1 MKKKTNR
8 KSVFITG
15 GAGCIGLALV
25 NYLVT
30 KNYSVKLFDLPDQI
44 EISKKFINKKVKLIP
59 GSILDKSSMINSIN
73 KEDIVVHLAAS
84 LGVRNTE
91 ENNYRCY
98 QINVRGTENIL
109 DISMQKGVRKF
120 IYASS
125 SEVYGEPISNPITE
139 EFKTY
144 PKSIYAQTKLMGEG
158 LVKSYNQID
167 KNLKYII
174 FRFFNTYGKNQVAQF
189 VLPRFINAA
198 KKNQPLI
205 INGKGNQVRGYCN
218 SKDVAKGIEKGFSKR
233 IFNET
238 INLGNSKELIKLKQL
253 AKLVIKESKSLSK
266 IKFDK
271 NFRDTDR
278 ESSRE
283 IFRRFCSTKKAT
295 KLLNFRPKINLK
307 LGINELIKLDIREF
321 WPK

>member
-1 MKKKTNR
+1 MIKKNK

-25 NYLVT
+25 NYLAK
-30 KNYSVKLFDLPDQI
+30 KNYLVKLFDLPDQI
-44 EISKKFINKKVKLIP
+44 EISKKFINNKVKLIP
-59 GSILDKSSMINSIN
+59 GSILDKSSMISSID
-73 KEDIVVHLAAS
+73 KKDIVVHLAAS

-98 QINVRGTENIL
+98 QINVRGTENVL
-109 DISMQKGVRKF
+109 DICLQKGIKKF

-125 SEVYGEPISNPITE
+125 SEVYGEPLTNPISE

-158 LVKSYNQID
+158 LVKSYNQMN
-167 KNLKYII
+167 KNFKYII

-189 VLPRFINAA
+189 VLPRFVNAA
-198 KKNQPLI
+198 KKNEPLI
-205 INGKGNQVRGYCN
+205 INGKGNQIRGYCN
-218 SKDVAKGIEKGFSKR
+218 SNDVAKGIEKGFSNKV
-233 IFNET
+233 FNEI
-238 INLGNSKELIKLKQL
+238 INLGNSQDLVTLKQL
-253 AKLVIKESKSLSK
+253 AKLVIKSSKSSSK

-271 NFRDTDR
+271 KFQDTDR

-283 IFRRFCSTKKAT
+283 IYRRYCSTKKAK
-295 KLLNFRPKINLK
+295 KLLNFRPTINLK
-307 LGINELIKLDIREF
+307 TGITELVNLEIRDF

>member
-1 MKKKTNR
+1 MIKKNK

-25 NYLVT
+25 NYLAK
-30 KNYSVKLFDLPDQI
+30 KNYLVKLFDLPDQI
-44 EISKKFINKKVKLIP
+44 EISKKFINNKVKLIP
-59 GSILDKSSMINSIN
+59 GSILDKSSMISSID
-73 KEDIVVHLAAS
+73 KKDIVVHLAAS

-98 QINVRGTENIL
+98 QINVRGTENVL
-109 DISMQKGVRKF
+109 DICLQKGIKKF

-125 SEVYGEPISNPITE
+125 SEVYGEPLTNPISE

-158 LVKSYNQID
+158 LVKSYNQMN
-167 KNLKYII
+167 KNFKYII

-198 KKNQPLI
+198 KKNEPLI
-205 INGKGNQVRGYCN
+205 INGKGNQIRGYCN
-218 SKDVAKGIEKGFSKR
+218 SNDVAKGIEKGFSNKV
-233 IFNET
+233 FNEI
-238 INLGNSKELIKLKQL
+238 INLGNSQDLVTLKQL
-253 AKLVIKESKSLSK
+253 AKLVIKSSKSSSK

-271 NFRDTDR
+271 KFQDTDR

-283 IFRRFCSTKKAT
+283 IYRRYCSTKKAK
-295 KLLNFRPKINLK
+295 KLLNFRPTINLK
-307 LGINELIKLDIREF
+307 TGITELVNLEIRDF

>member
-1 MKKKTNR
+1 MTKKNKKT
-8 KSVFITG
+8 VFITG

-25 NYLVT
+25 NYLAK
-30 KNYSVKLFDLPDQI
+30 KNYLVKLFDLPDQI
-44 EISKKFINKKVKLIP
+44 EISKKFINNKVKLIP
-59 GSILDKSSMINSIN
+59 GSILDKSSMISSID
-73 KEDIVVHLAAS
+73 KKDIVVHLAAS

-98 QINVRGTENIL
+98 QINVRGTENVL
-109 DISMQKGVRKF
+109 DICLQKGIKKF

-125 SEVYGEPISNPITE
+125 SEVYGEPLTNPISE

-158 LVKSYNQID
+158 LVKSYNQMN
-167 KNLKYII
+167 KNFKYII

-189 VLPRFINAA
+189 VLQRFINAA
-198 KKNQPLI
+198 KKNEPLI
-205 INGKGNQVRGYCN
+205 INGKGNQIRGYCN
-218 SKDVAKGIEKGFSKR
+218 SNDVAKGIEKSFSNK
-233 IFNET
+233 IFNEI
-238 INLGNSKELIKLKQL
+238 INLGNSQDLVTLKQL
-253 AKLVIKESKSLSK
+253 AKLVIKSSKSSSK

-271 NFRDTDR
+271 KFQDTDR

-283 IFRRFCSTKKAT
+283 IYRRYCSTKKAK
-295 KLLNFRPKINLK
+295 KLLNFRPTINLK
-307 LGINELIKLDIREF
+307 TGITELVNLEIRDF

>member
-1 MKKKTNR
+1 MIRKIKKN
-8 KSVFITG
+8 VFITG

-25 NYLVT
+25 NYLAK
-30 KNYSVKLFDLPDQI
+30 KNYNVKLFDLPDQI
-44 EISKKFINKKVKLIP
+44 QISKKFINNKVKLIP
-59 GSILDKSSMINSIN
+59 GSILDKSSMIKSIN
-73 KEDIVVHLAAS
+73 KKDIVVHLAAS

-109 DISMQKGVRKF
+109 DICLQKGINKF

-125 SEVYGEPISNPITE
+125 SEVYGEPLTNPITE
-139 EFKTY
+139 EFETY

-158 LVKSYNQID
+158 LVKSYNQMD

-198 KKNQPLI
+198 KKNKPLI
-205 INGKGNQVRGYCN
+205 INGKGNQIRGYCN
-218 SKDVAKGIEKGFSKR
+218 SNDVARGIEKGFSNTVY
-233 IFNET
+233 NEI
-238 INLGNSKELIKLKQL
+238 INLGNSHDLITLKQL
-253 AKLVIKESKSLSK
+253 AKLVIKLSKSSSE

-271 NFRDTDR
+271 KFEDTDR

-283 IFRRFCSTKKAT
+283 IYRRYCSTKKAN
-295 KLLNFRPKINLK
+295 KLLNFKPTINLK
-307 LGINELIKLDIREF
+307 SGINELINLEIRDF

>member
-1 MKKKTNR
+1 MIKKNKKT
-8 KSVFITG
+8 VFITG

-25 NYLVT
+25 NYLVK

-44 EISKKFINKKVKLIP
+44 EISKKFINNKVKLIP
-59 GSILDKSSMINSIN
+59 GSILDKSSMISSID
-73 KEDIVVHLAAS
+73 KKDIVVHLAAS

-98 QINVRGTENIL
+98 QINVRGTENVL
-109 DISMQKGVRKF
+109 DICLQKGIKKF

-125 SEVYGEPISNPITE
+125 SEVYGEPLTNPISE

-158 LVKSYNQID
+158 LVKSYNQMD
-167 KNLKYII
+167 KNFKYII

-198 KKNQPLI
+198 KKNEPLI
-205 INGKGNQVRGYCN
+205 INGKGNQIRGYCN
-218 SKDVAKGIEKGFSKR
+218 SIDVAKGIEKGFSNKVC
-233 IFNET
+233 NEI
-238 INLGNSKELIKLKQL
+238 INLGNSQDLVTLKQL
-253 AKLVIKESKSLSK
+253 AKIVIKSSKSSSK

-271 NFRDTDR
+271 KFEDTDR

-283 IFRRFCSTKKAT
+283 IYRRYCSTNKAR
-295 KLLNFRPKINLK
+295 KLLKFKPTINLK
-307 LGINELIKLDIREF
+307 TGITELVNSEIRDF

>member
-1 MKKKTNR
+1 MIKKNKKTA
-8 KSVFITG
+8 FITG

-25 NYLVT
+25 NYLAK

-44 EISKKFINKKVKLIP
+44 EISKKFINNKVKLIP
-59 GSILDKSSMINSIN
+59 GSILDKSSMISCID
-73 KEDIVVHLAAS
+73 KKDIVIHLAAS

-98 QINVRGTENIL
+98 QINVRGTENVL
-109 DISMQKGVRKF
+109 DICLQKGIKKF

-125 SEVYGEPISNPITE
+125 SEVYGEPLTNPISE
-139 EFKTY
+139 DFKTY

-167 KNLKYII
+167 KNFKYII

-198 KKNQPLI
+198 KKNEPLV
-205 INGKGNQVRGYCN
+205 INGKGNQIRGYCN
-218 SKDVAKGIEKGFSKR
+218 SSDVAKGIEKAFSNK
-233 IFNET
+233 IFNEI
-238 INLGNSKELIKLKQL
+238 INLGNSQDLVTLKQL
-253 AKLVIKESKSLSK
+253 AKLVIKSSKSSSK

-271 NFRDTDR
+271 KFEDTDR

-283 IFRRFCSTKKAT
+283 IFRRYCSTKKAT
-295 KLLNFRPKINLK
+295 KLLNFKPTIDLK
-307 LGINELIKLDIREF
+307 SGITELVNSEIRDF
-321 WPK
+321 WPE

>member
-1 MKKKTNR
+1 MIKKNKKT
-8 KSVFITG
+8 VFITG

-25 NYLVT
+25 NYLAK
-30 KNYSVKLFDLPDQI
+30 KNYLVKLFDLPDQI
-44 EISKKFINKKVKLIP
+44 EISKKFINNKVKLIP
-59 GSILDKSSMINSIN
+59 GSILDKSSMISSID
-73 KEDIVVHLAAS
+73 KKDIVVHLAAS

-98 QINVRGTENIL
+98 QINVRGTENVL
-109 DISMQKGVRKF
+109 DICLQKGVKKF

-125 SEVYGEPISNPITE
+125 SEVYGEPLTNPISE

-158 LVKSYNQID
+158 LVKSYNQMD
-167 KNLKYII
+167 KNFKYII

-198 KKNQPLI
+198 KKNEPLI
-205 INGKGNQVRGYCN
+205 INGKGNQIRGYCN
-218 SKDVAKGIEKGFSKR
+218 SSDVAKGIEKGFSNKV
-233 IFNET
+233 FNEI
-238 INLGNSKELIKLKQL
+238 INLGNSQDLVTLKQL
-253 AKLVIKESKSLSK
+253 AKLVIKSSKSRSK

-271 NFRDTDR
+271 KFEDTDR

-283 IFRRFCSTKKAT
+283 IYKRYCSTKKAR
-295 KLLNFRPKINLK
+295 KLLNFRPTINLK
-307 LGINELIKLDIREF
+307 IGITELINSEIRDF